1 VEGLECAL
9 AAEAAAGGDPL
20 AQARAYLRAVRK
32 KLDETRAPPGF
43 FAAIAEDPE
52 FVAPLRDFRHLLLE
66 RVFRRCPDPALAT
79 VAYLASEG
87 LVHAKLT
94 DPQAYD
100 PDERGRVFEALE
112 RLLDAQA
119 APEPHRADAP
129 PGAACIAA
137 RPPQVGDPRRPRLPV
152 GTRSGAPSSRPP
164 RGRVLV
170 SPRLGR
176 RRPVPGA
183 PRLGS
188 SHFSTSAATISC
200 SLHRLRS
207 RMP

>member
-1 VEGLECAL
+1 MRGGWGTSLKQTLDTRALDTRARILAAAEELSCDVGPARVSLEAVAAKAGVSKGGLLYHFRTKHDLLRALVARHVEGLECAL
-9 AAEAAAGGDPL
+9 AAEAAAGGSPL

-52 FVAPLRDFRHLLLE
+52 FVAPLRDFRHLVLE

-119 APEPHRADAP
+119 APEP
-129 PGAACIAA
+129 
-137 RPPQVGDPRRPRLPV
+137 
-152 GTRSGAPSSRPP
+152 
-164 RGRVLV
+164 
-170 SPRLGR
+170 
-176 RRPVPGA
+176 A
-183 PRLGS
+183 PR
-188 SHFSTSAATISC
+188 
-200 SLHRLRS
+200 
-207 RMP
+207 